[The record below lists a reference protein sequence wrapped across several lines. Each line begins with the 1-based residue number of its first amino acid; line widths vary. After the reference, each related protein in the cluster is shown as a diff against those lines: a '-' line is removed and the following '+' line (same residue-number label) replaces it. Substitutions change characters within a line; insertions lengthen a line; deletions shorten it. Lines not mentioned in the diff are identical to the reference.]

1 MADHLPHQSPAS
13 SPRGLPVA
21 GDPAALAFQQ
31 IATLQAQVAQLTN
44 AQRVARVDPPKIRAP
59 SAFAGVM
66 GTAVDEWLAEIV
78 QQHEFYGSAKFPDAP
93 SLIRFAAAHFTGIA
107 LNWWNALADR
117 NTIQTWDVF
126 VSRLHDRFRPVQAAM
141 FARQRLDK
149 LRMREGHK
157 VNAYASVFQT
167 TMTPITN
174 MHDADQVHH
183 FVNGLLPR
191 IAEKVWERHP
201 TTLGQA
207 IDIAVTVEAML
218 EFGRSAGSGVPHR
231 MQSGGYGRS
240 THAPPSGSAPMEIS
254 ALEEEFFSVQPTV
267 TPYASSGASNSGDG
281 QSALLAAIMELSSSF
296 DQRLNALAQSRFG
309 GGASRGDRV
318 GGLKAGEI
326 AKLMAEG
333 KCFRCKQKGHMKNE
347 CPQGSTGSTGASGT
361 GTSSNSK
368 PSSKPKNV

>member
-1 MADHLPHQSPAS
+1 MSDHVPLSGPGPAS
-13 SPRGLPVA
+13 SPRSSVSSA

-31 IATLQAQVAQLTN
+31 IAALQAQVAQLTN
-44 AQRVARVDPPKIRAP
+44 AQRVARVDFPKIRAP

-66 GTAVDEWLAEIV
+66 GTTVDEWLAEIV

-117 NTIQTWDVF
+117 NTIQSWDVF

-218 EFGRSAGSGVPHR
+218 EFGRSATSTGGAPHR
-231 MQSGGYGRS
+231 MHSGGYGRS
-240 THAPPSGSAPMEIS
+240 THVVSSSGSAPMEIS
-254 ALEEEFFSVQPTV
+254 ALEQEFFSDQP
-267 TPYASSGASNSGDG
+267 PSGPSNQSDP
-281 QSALLAAIMELSSSF
+281 QSALLAAIAELSSSF

-309 GGASRGDRV
+309 GSRTARGDRI

-326 AKLMAEG
+326 EKLMAEG

-347 CPQGSTGSTGASGT
+347 CPQAGSNAGGGAS
-361 GTSSNSK
+361 SNVAK
-368 PSSKPKNV
+368 PSSKSKNE

>member
-1 MADHLPHQSPAS
+1 MSDLPAS
-13 SPRGLPVA
+13 SPRGSLSSAPNDA
-21 GDPAALAFQQ
+21 AALAFQQ
-31 IATLQAQVAQLTN
+31 IAALQAQVAQLTN
-44 AQRVARVDPPKIRAP
+44 AAVRAPRAELPKIRAP
-59 SAFAGVM
+59 SAFAGAM

-78 QQHEFYGSAKFPDAP
+78 QQHEFYGSTKFPDAP

-107 LNWWNALADR
+107 LTWWNALADR
-117 NTIQTWDVF
+117 GTIQTWEVF
-126 VSRLHDRFRPVQAAM
+126 VNRLHDRFRPVQAAM

-218 EFGRSAGSGVPHR
+218 EFGRSASGGMSHR
-231 MQSGGYGRS
+231 MQSGGFGRS
-240 THAPPSGSAPMEIS
+240 THAPSSHGSVPMEIS
-254 ALEEEFFSVQPTV
+254 ALEEDLLSESLSSTV
-267 TPYASSGASNSGDG
+267 VSNPPGDVH
-281 QSALLAAIMELSSSF
+281 SALLAAMAELSSSF

-309 GGASRGDRV
+309 GGAPRGDRV

-326 AKLMAEG
+326 SKLMAEG

-347 CPQGSTGSTGASGT
+347 CPQGASGGTTGANSR
-361 GTSSNSK
+361 SSSSSS
-368 PSSKPKNV
+368 SSKSKNA